1 MFAIHK
7 QIVSDVLFFVLL
19 LHFLYKVVPLK
30 KEQFAKI
37 FPSPKNIQ
45 TAEVDSKAVKSL
57 QYNSSARYHD
67 DSKAVKS
74 SLGSFGVFG
83 SFKTGEEGR
92 PRAD

>member
-1 MFAIHK
+1 MFAILK
-7 QIVSDVLFFVLL
+7 QIMSDVIFFVPP
-19 LHFLYKVVPLK
+19 LHFLYQVIPLK
-30 KEQFAKI
+30 KEQFARI
-37 FPSPKNIQ
+37 FPSPQNIQ
-45 TAEVDSKAVKSL
+45 TAGWLQSGQKL